1 MSKAAVSLITLL
13 SFVTVTLFAPVAR
26 AGIITTES
34 YVEQTQT
41 DAKREHLAQLLARD
55 DVRAQMLAMGVD
67 PSQLDARLAGLSDA
81 EVAQLAS
88 EMEELPAGAGVIE
101 LLVVVVLVFVILDIA
116 GVTDVF
122 PFITPA
128 D

>member
-1 MSKAAVSLITLL
+1 MRKTAVSLL
-13 SFVTVTLFAPVAR
+13 TLFCFVSAMLAPQAY

-34 YVEQTQT
+34 YVEQSLA
-41 DAKREHLAQLLARD
+41 DAKRDQVAEMLKRD
-55 DVRAQMLAMGVD
+55 DVREQMLSMGVD
-67 PSQLDARLAGLSDA
+67 PSQVEARLAGLSDA
-81 EVAQLAS
+81 EVTQLAS
-88 EMEELPAGAGVIE
+88 RMEELPAGAGVIE

-122 PFITPA
+122 PFINSA